1 MIILKKLACFT
12 RDLIQ
17 YDPAMIIVSRENF
30 KREDASKNF
39 IVIDNIFSSPIAKFS
54 TWDSTNEIEKLST
67 RFLGDFQILFYGEK
81 ALANALQWQNMLK
94 SELAFTLQS
103 VHGIN
108 IYHTSS
114 HNNLRIE
121 DGTSFNNLY
130 QCDFKVKY
138 DESTEIET
146 LRIDTPILTF
156 INDK

>member
-1 MIILKKLACFT
+1 LLLVCF
-12 RDLIQ
+12 I
-17 YDPAMIIVSRENF
+17 
-30 KREDASKNF
+30 
-39 IVIDNIFSSPIAKFS
+39 IVIDNIFSRPVAKFS
-54 TWDSTNEIEKLST
+54 TWDSTYEIEKLST

-146 LRIDTPILTF
+146 LRIDTPVLTF